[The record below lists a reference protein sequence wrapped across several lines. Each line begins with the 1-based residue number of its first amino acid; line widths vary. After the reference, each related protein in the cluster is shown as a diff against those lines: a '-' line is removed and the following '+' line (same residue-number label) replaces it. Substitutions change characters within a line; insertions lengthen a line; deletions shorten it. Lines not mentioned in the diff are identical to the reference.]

1 MSSRGLGEKLGKG
14 ASLLLVALAYLSA
27 IGAAWAVA
35 ATIGHDRPVW
45 ALGLGYLTSA
55 LVIYVWS
62 LAIDNGSMFD
72 AWWSVLPPFAAVWLA
87 FGHVAGVPGLRITLV
102 MIVVW
107 IWAVRLT
114 TNWVRDWPGL
124 HHEDWRYLDL
134 YAKGPKALIRLVA
147 VHLFPCFVVFLGSL
161 PLVPAL
167 VWGRRSVG
175 ALDWVALL
183 VGVTAA
189 GIELVADEQ
198 MRRFARTKTPGDVM
212 DRGMWRF
219 SRHPNYFGEILF
231 WVSLWLFAL
240 AAAPAWWWTIVGPLA
255 MVTMFLT
262 ASIPMLDDRSRAR
275 RPRYTQYEER
285 TSALI
290 PWPPRQE
297 P

>member
-1 MSSRGLGEKLGKG
+1 VSGRGLGEKLGKG
-14 ASLLLVALAYLSA
+14 GSLLLVAIAYLSA

-35 ATIGHDRPVW
+35 AAIDHDRPVW

-62 LAIDNGSMFD
+62 LAVDNGSMFD

-87 FGHVAGVPGLRITLV
+87 FGDVAAVPGLRITLV

-107 IWAVRLT
+107 VWAVRLT
-114 TNWVRDWPGL
+114 TNWARDWPGL

-161 PLVPAL
+161 SLVPAL
-167 VWGRRSVG
+167 VWGTRSVG
-175 ALDWVALL
+175 PLDWVALA
-183 VGVTAA
+183 VGVAA
-189 GIELVADEQ
+189 AVIELVADEQ
-198 MRRFARTKTPGDVM
+198 MRRFSRTKSPGDVM

-231 WVSLWLFAL
+231 WWSLWLFAM

-255 MVTMFLT
+255 MVAMFLA

-275 RPRYTQYEER
+275 RPGYAAYAER
-285 TSALI
+285 TSVLV
-290 PWPPRQE
+290 PWPPRRE